1 MSGQRYRIGPLTLQP
16 HRQLLMGD
24 TPVLLGR
31 KALELLS
38 VLAEAEGDLVTKD
51 ELMAAV
57 WPDVTIEENAVQVH
71 MTALRKALGDAAGQ
85 LQTVRSL
92 GYRLLKD
99 SSGTAPLPDIAAP
112 GTLAILP
119 FANLTGNPDFD
130 FLGEAVAEE
139 LINRLSHAPGL
150 RISSRTSSFAYKGHD
165 GDIRR
170 IARELDVAAIVE
182 GSVRSS
188 ADTIR
193 ITAQLVDG
201 TTGFYLWSENFD
213 RPGADLLA
221 LEDELAAIIAPVL
234 TGFLVAAT
242 EMPPEPVTLV
252 RTGPGGSSP
261 PQGASG

>member
-1 MSGQRYRIGPLTLQP
+1 MSEQRYRIGPLTLQP

-24 TPVLLGR
+24 TPVVLGR

-51 ELMAAV
+51 ELMSAV

-99 SSGTAPLPDIAAP
+99 GSATALLPDIAES
-112 GTLAILP
+112 GTVAILP
-119 FANLTGNPDFD
+119 FANQTGDSGLD

-139 LINRLSHAPGL
+139 LINQLSHVPGL
-150 RISSRTSSFAYKGHD
+150 HVSSRTSSFAYKGHD

-170 IARELDVAAIVE
+170 IARELNVAAIVE
-182 GSVRSS
+182 GSVRNS

-201 TTGFYLWSENFD
+201 TTGYYRWSENFD
-213 RPGADLLA
+213 RYGTDLLA
-221 LEDELAAIIAPVL
+221 LEDELASLIAPVL
-234 TGFLVAAT
+234 SGLLHAETK
-242 EMPPEPVTLV
+242 EPPEPVALV
-252 RTGPGGSSP
+252 RTGPGGNSP